1 MGNKESE
8 KRKERRIGL
17 EIKIRLTPI
26 KANTKVYGWVQDLSK
41 EGLKLK
47 TVIPSNLKDIFHEG
61 DKVIFE
67 TYEDFFRIR
76 GRGGIIWTSVGDNL
90 AGIRFDELD
99 EESRKALEE
108 FLKICF

>member
-1 MGNKESE
+1 MDNKESD
-8 KRKERRIGL
+8 KRKEQRIGL

-26 KANTKVYGWVQDLSK
+26 KGQAKVYGWIQDLSK

-47 TVIPSNLKDIFHEG
+47 TVIPSNLEDIIHKG

-67 TYEDFFRIR
+67 TYEDFFRLR
-76 GRGGIIWTSVGDNL
+76 GRGGIIWTSMGDNVV
-90 AGIRFDELD
+90 GIKFDELD
-99 EESRKALEE
+99 EKSRKALEE